1 MSSSANFSDNESLIN
16 KCLRCGYQWR
26 SNKILGQPALV
37 PPARCAR
44 CRSPLW
50 NVPRKNK
57 MLKKERD
64 AEQFRLRYDRDGYE
78 KLYHTEQERRRQLEA
93 EVQQLREGIKED
105 GKLIDAYEGQVRR
118 LEMQLRLKEKE
129 ILELLGQKR
138 LV

>member
-1 MSSSANFSDNESLIN
+1 
-16 KCLRCGYQWR
+16 
-26 SNKILGQPALV
+26 
-37 PPARCAR
+37 
-44 CRSPLW
+44 
-50 NVPRKNK
+50 